1 MPNITVAGLR
11 IGATDVRWGINRGA
25 ITSMILNL
33 TSRKVPGFAD
43 LAPYVRS
50 ELLDALGKAQA
61 DNSAQAVRSASLIVE
76 LALCNGLGHDR
87 RPDPVP
93 QAVLLDPL
101 HPTTSRLTQEFAI
114 RGIEV
119 MLAAPSG
126 SESRQ
131 PGEAVCV

>member
-1 MPNITVAGLR
+1 
-11 IGATDVRWGINRGA
+11 
-25 ITSMILNL
+25 MILNL

-50 ELLDALGKAQA
+50 ELLDALGKVQA

-114 RGIEV
+114 RGIQV
-119 MLAAPSG
+119 MLAAPNG

-131 PGEAVCV
+131 PDEAVCV

>member
-1 MPNITVAGLR
+1 MLNISFLGLR
-11 IGATDVRWGINRGA
+11 ISFTDVRCS
-25 ITSMILNL
+25 ITMAQPPSMILNL
-33 TSRKVPGFAD
+33 TSRKVPGITD
-43 LAPYVRS
+43 LAPYMRS
-50 ELLDALGKAQA
+50 ELLDALGKVQA
-61 DNSAQAVRSASLIVE
+61 DNSAQAVRSASVIVE

-114 RGIEV
+114 RGIQV
-119 MLAAPSG
+119 MLAAPNG